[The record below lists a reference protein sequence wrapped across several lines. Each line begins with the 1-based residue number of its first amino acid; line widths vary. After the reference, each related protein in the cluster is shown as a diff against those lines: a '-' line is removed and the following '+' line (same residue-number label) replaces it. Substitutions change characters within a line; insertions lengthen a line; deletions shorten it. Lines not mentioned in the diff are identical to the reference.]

1 MEYSILVGGAA
12 GQGIETLAGA
22 LEKIIKAKGFH
33 LFSTKD
39 YMSRVRGGHNF
50 TQIRFSD
57 SPLTGYWP
65 ELDIILAFDAET
77 LKLHSDR
84 LKEGGYIICDEKL
97 AGEKPGLLGLP
108 LEKSAK
114 ELGNPRV
121 AGTIAMGAVAK
132 LLGFSTDG
140 LEQVFQKEYKEKIR
154 EINIKAF
161 HEGYQM
167 MTPHFDC
174 GPEKEDRQILISGN
188 QALALGALAGGVAFY
203 SGYPMTPSTSIMTYL
218 SEKQAETGIV
228 VEQAEDEIAAINMA
242 IGASYAGVRAM
253 TATSGGGFSLMT
265 EALGLAGI
273 TETPLVVINSMRPGP
288 ATGFPTRTEQ
298 GDLSFILSAG
308 HGEIPRMV
316 ISVKN
321 PEDGFYQIQR
331 ALNLADKYQLLV
343 IVLSDQF
350 FGDSSR
356 TCLPFDFDSLK
367 IERYLQKDLPE
378 DHEHHL
384 RYRLTENGISPRVIP
399 GKFPGVTVLADSDEH
414 DERGNITESA
424 EMRIAMMEKRMNKL
438 KLLQEELQ
446 EPEYL
451 GVENPQYLC
460 IAWGSTQGPVQE
472 AIEILNKEGIAI
484 GALVFGDIWPLP
496 LKNLEKYAAHAEKI
510 INIEQNY
517 LGQMARLI
525 RQETGIKCT
534 DSILKYDGR
543 PFNAYEIVQRL
554 KKEVF

>member
-1 MEYSILVGGAA
+1 
-12 GQGIETLAGA
+12 
-22 LEKIIKAKGFH
+22 
-33 LFSTKD
+33 
-39 YMSRVRGGHNF
+39 
-50 TQIRFSD
+50 
-57 SPLTGYWP
+57 
-65 ELDIILAFDAET
+65 
-77 LKLHSDR
+77 
-84 LKEGGYIICDEKL
+84 
-97 AGEKPGLLGLP
+97 
-108 LEKSAK
+108 
-114 ELGNPRV
+114 
-121 AGTIAMGAVAK
+121 
-132 LLGFSTDG
+132 
-140 LEQVFQKEYKEKIR
+140 
-154 EINIKAF
+154 
-161 HEGYQM
+161 
-167 MTPHFDC
+167 
-174 GPEKEDRQILISGN
+174 
-188 QALALGALAGGVAFY
+188 
-203 SGYPMTPSTSIMTYL
+203 
-218 SEKQAETGIV
+218 
-228 VEQAEDEIAAINMA
+228 
-242 IGASYAGVRAM
+242 
-253 TATSGGGFSLMT
+253 MT